1 MKIKPSADVTDF
13 QGMNCAGTIQNL
25 DALFICNES
34 KAAAAATITPRRI

>member
-25 DALFICNES
+25 DVLFSES
-34 KAAAAATITPRRI
+34 KAADIFCAKA